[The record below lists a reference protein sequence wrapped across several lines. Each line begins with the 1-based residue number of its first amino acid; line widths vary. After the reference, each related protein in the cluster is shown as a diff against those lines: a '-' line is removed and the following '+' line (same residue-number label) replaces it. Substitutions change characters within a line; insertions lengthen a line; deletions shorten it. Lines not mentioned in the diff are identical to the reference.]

1 LAISDQGLA
10 PPGLSR
16 SGQPAIAPP
25 FTRHPWEIT
34 MQQDL
39 VHAIK
44 SNPKYHELVSKRKKF
59 AWILAILMLVIYYGF
74 ILIIAFNKEFLSQQL
89 WEGSIT
95 TVGIPIGLGVIIS
108 AFILTGIYVFRAN
121 SEFDRLT
128 AEIKEE
134 VL

>member
-1 LAISDQGLA
+1 
-10 PPGLSR
+10 
-16 SGQPAIAPP
+16 
-25 FTRHPWEIT
+25 

-44 SNPKYHELVSKRKKF
+44 SNPKYHELVSKRSKF
-59 AWILAILMLVIYYGF
+59 AWILAVLMLLVYYGF

-121 SEFDRLT
+121 SEFDRLNR
-128 AEIKEE
+128 EIKEE

>member
-1 LAISDQGLA
+1 MGRWVHSRA
-10 PPGLSR
+10 PATP
-16 SGQPAIAPP
+16 IHH
-25 FTRHPWEIT
+25 HPWDKT

-39 VHAIK
+39 VRAIK
-44 SNPKYHELVSKRKKF
+44 SNPKYHELTSKRTKF
-59 AWILAILMLVIYYGF
+59 AWILAALMLLVYYGF
-74 ILIIAFNKEFLSQQL
+74 ILIIAFNKEFLSQPL
-89 WEGSIT
+89 WEGSVT
-95 TVGIPIGLGVIIS
+95 TVGIPVGLGVIIS

>member
-1 LAISDQGLA
+1 M
-10 PPGLSR
+10 
-16 SGQPAIAPP
+16 
-25 FTRHPWEIT
+25 

-44 SNPKYHELVSKRKKF
+44 SNPKYHELLAKRKSF
-59 AWILAILMLVIYYGF
+59 AWMLAAIMLVIYYGF
-74 ILIIAFNKEFLSQQL
+74 ILIVAFNKEFLGQPLSA
-89 WEGSIT
+89 GSIT

-108 AFILTGIYVFRAN
+108 AFILTGIYVQRAN

-128 AEIKEE
+128 REIKEE

>member
-1 LAISDQGLA
+1 
-10 PPGLSR
+10 
-16 SGQPAIAPP
+16 
-25 FTRHPWEIT
+25 

-44 SNPKYHELVSKRKKF
+44 SNPKYHELVSKRSKF
-59 AWILAILMLVIYYGF
+59 AWILAVLMLLIYYGF

-121 SEFDRLT
+121 SEFDRLNR
-128 AEIKEE
+128 EIKEE